1 MLSLLVVHRATEN
14 STHFLI
20 STPLNSCGTLVNE
33 TEDELIF
40 WNEIRADAVIID
52 NVITRTHDIRF
63 KFYCSYS
70 RRKMLSIQF
79 QPRHIFIGSEGTWIM
94 LSSFFFFL
102 QKVNIEIGNFRR
114 NFFRRFRT
122 GVPKCPLSLYSLCF
136 KYSYMFCFRIHHE
149 SVDSLSVC
157 SISFKKVTK
166 NLIWHWNVIG
176 LAKTTLKSL
185 DLPETKPSPFPSQS
199 WKY

>member
-33 TEDELIF
+33 TEDALIF

-52 NVITRTHDIRF
+52 NVITRTHDIKF

-79 QPRHIFIGSEGTWIM
+79 KPQHIFIGSEGTL
-94 LSSFFFFL
+94 LSSFFFL
-102 QKVNIEIGNFRR
+102 QKENIEVGNFRLLT
-114 NFFRRFRT
+114 FFLCLALAYPN
-122 GVPKCPLSLYSLCF
+122 GVLRKLRPSK
-136 KYSYMFCFRIHHE
+136 
-149 SVDSLSVC
+149 
-157 SISFKKVTK
+157 TK
-166 NLIWHWNVIG
+166 
-176 LAKTTLKSL
+176 T
-185 DLPETKPSPFPSQS
+185 
-199 WKY
+199 

>member
-1 MLSLLVVHRATEN
+1 MDATPLPTSVYTHPLFCSWKLSFIQFSVYPLFMLSLLVVHRATEN

-33 TEDELIF
+33 TEDALIF

-52 NVITRTHDIRF
+52 NVITRTHDIKF

-94 LSSFFFFL
+94 LSSFFFP
-102 QKVNIEIGNFRR
+102 QKENIEIGNFRLHLA
-114 NFFRRFRT
+114 
-122 GVPKCPLSLYSLCF
+122 VACPNTHYRYTVCVSSIVRCF
-136 KYSYMFCFRIHHE
+136 ALEYIT
-149 SVDSLSVC
+149 SLSTVFQ
-157 SISFKKVTK
+157 SVQSPLKKVT
-166 NLIWHWNVIG
+166 
-176 LAKTTLKSL
+176 
-185 DLPETKPSPFPSQS
+185 
-199 WKY
+199 

>member
-33 TEDELIF
+33 TEDALIF

-52 NVITRTHDIRF
+52 NVITRTHDIKF

-79 QPRHIFIGSEGTWIM
+79 QPQQIFIGSEGTLIYA
-94 LSSFFFFL
+94 FFFFFFFIKKKTFKL
-102 QKVNIEIGNFRR
+102 EI
-114 NFFRRFRT
+114 
-122 GVPKCPLSLYSLCF
+122 
-136 KYSYMFCFRIHHE
+136 
-149 SVDSLSVC
+149 
-157 SISFKKVTK
+157 
-166 NLIWHWNVIG
+166 
-176 LAKTTLKSL
+176 L
-185 DLPETKPSPFPSQS
+185 DLTFSLHLALAYPNAHYRYTVCVSSIVRCFALE
-199 WKY
+199 